1 MNSKEIVKLIME
13 QKGVTNAE
21 MASALNISQAAMWDR
36 LKTEKIDKKTG
47 GKVKNLNIT
56 VGKLNDML
64 RYLGYEIVIMPRA
77 KAGRMDNAYIITDT
91 DSGITVD
98 PK

>member
-36 LKTEKIDKKTG
+36 LKTEKVDKKTG
-47 GKVKNLNIT
+47 GKVI
-56 VGKLNDML
+56 
-64 RYLGYEIVIMPRA
+64 
-77 KAGRMDNAYIITDT
+77 
-91 DSGITVD
+91 
-98 PK
+98 